1 MAKKKE
7 EAKKE
12 ATTAVVKKEVNLPSA
27 DAAMLQD
34 EMPVDSRDLM
44 ISKIL
49 TMQGLSAL
57 VQEDKAKIGE
67 IRDSVSGKLLADKEE
82 KMEAILFK
90 PFRTWII
97 FDVIEGKEQFREV
110 VPFTGDNADWAR
122 QDQIEGTP
130 IVRYNTL
137 NYYSLLPSEIKAG
150 DYRPRVISLRS
161 TGYKIG
167 KKIETTRA
175 FLAKAKVSLPYHTF
189 HLYTTHQ
196 QNDKGKWYILDV
208 AENRKTTE
216 DELKAVLEWVSLI
229 KSSTVVH
236 DNTDLEDEKKANAPS
251 SGEVRPG
258 DKF

>member
-7 EAKKE
+7 E
-12 ATTAVVKKEVNLPSA
+12 TTAVVKKEVNLPSE
-27 DAAMLQD
+27 DVVMLQD
-34 EMPVDSRDLM
+34 EMAVDSSDLM
-44 ISKIL
+44 ISKVL

-82 KMEAILFK
+82 KLEAILFK

-97 FDVIEGKEQFREV
+97 FDVIEGKETFREV
-110 VPFTGDNADWAR
+110 VPFTGDNAGWAR
-122 QDQIEGTP
+122 EDQIDGVP

-137 NYYSLLPSEIKAG
+137 NYYCLLPSEIKGG

-167 KKIETTRA
+167 RKIETTRA
-175 FLAKAKVSLPYHTF
+175 FLSKANLSLPYHTF
-189 HLYTTHQ
+189 HLYTIQQ

-236 DNTDLEDEKKANAPS
+236 DDTDLQDEKKANS
-251 SGEVRPG
+251 HKSGEVRAG